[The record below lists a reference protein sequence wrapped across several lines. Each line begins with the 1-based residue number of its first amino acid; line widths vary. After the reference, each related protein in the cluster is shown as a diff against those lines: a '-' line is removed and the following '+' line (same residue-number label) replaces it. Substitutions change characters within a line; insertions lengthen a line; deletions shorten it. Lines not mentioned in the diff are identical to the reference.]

1 MMGPEAAALAV
12 TSTEEQAELLRV
24 LGHPMRLAV
33 LKELTGGERSVG
45 AIAER
50 TGLGLSVLSQQLAI
64 LRKAALVASRRE
76 AKQVFYMIDPGQ
88 MTLARAILDALVPAR
103 EASGTRD
110 DVHPA
115 GSPVTDARLGAAMFA
130 RVSRIAR

>member
-1 MMGPEAAALAV
+1 MMAPDTSQTA

-45 AIAER
+45 DIAER

-64 LRKAALVASRRE
+64 LRKAALVSSRRE
-76 AKQVFYMIDPGQ
+76 AKQVFYTIDADQ
-88 MTLARAILDALVPAR
+88 MKVARAVLDDLVPAG
-103 EASGTRD
+103 EVNDPKENIGL
-110 DVHPA
+110 
-115 GSPVTDARLGAAMFA
+115 GNARLGAAMFA
-130 RVSRIAR
+130 RVSRVTR